1 MRMQLEASDF
11 GLVTTRHIIVAFTF
25 AFSLLSPS
33 MCGEA
38 WGEDRENVTKEI
50 QELRQQM
57 ETMQKKLDELEQ
69 KNKKLEDEA
78 KKQKEEKELEK
89 AISQPSPPKPEVGG
103 FVKGLV
109 QSLNPDISALG
120 IFAAAYFSK
129 NPPPQQLA
137 DTDPANTGVNLQEFE
152 LGFQGVVDPYFRA
165 DSFITFTLDSVE
177 VEEAYMT
184 TLSLPFNLQIRAG
197 KMRSKFGKI
206 NLQHTHVQDFV
217 DVPLPYGTFVNGELS
232 PVGAEFNY
240 LLPLPWYAELSASI
254 NSPTEGAPSFAPSS
268 DANNV
273 GLLLY
278 TANLTNFFELSDA
291 LSVSVIGSFATGSNG
306 TAHHNRTNL
315 YDGTLFIKYRPLQS
329 SSYQAVKLLSE
340 FMLQQATIAEGS
352 FTAWGAYAYILDRF
366 AQRWDAGFRFDFV
379 NSNQPLFPSEQPQP
393 GELFP
398 AQKEYRYS
406 ALLRFSPSEFSRIEL
421 QYDFYNPS
429 FRSNFNAVFLQFQYA
444 IGAHGA
450 HPF

>member
-1 MRMQLEASDF
+1 MRMRSDAGHS
-11 GLVTTRHIIVAFTF
+11 GLYTTIPIIVTLL
-25 AFSLLSPS
+25 FSLFFSPS
-33 MCGEA
+33 MYGEA
-38 WGEDRENVTKEI
+38 SGDDREDVTKEI

-69 KNKKLEDEA
+69 KNKELEEES

-89 AISQPSPPKPEVGG
+89 AISQPTPPPPQEGG
-103 FVKGLV
+103 FIKGLV
-109 QSLNPDISALG
+109 QSLNPDISAIG
-120 IFAAAYFSK
+120 IFSAAYFSK
-129 NPPPQQLA
+129 NPPAPQLA
-137 DTDPANTGVNLQEFE
+137 DTDPANTGINLQEFE

-165 DSFITFTLDSVE
+165 DSFLTFTLDSFE

-197 KMRSKFGKI
+197 KMRSKFGRI

-232 PVGAEFNY
+232 PVGVEFNY

-268 DANNV
+268 DANNL

-278 TANLTNFFELSDA
+278 TANLTNFFEISDA
-291 LSVSVIGSFATGSNG
+291 LSAQVIGSFATGSNG
-306 TAHHNRTNL
+306 TDTDNRTNL
-315 YDGTLFIKYRPLQS
+315 YDGTLFIKYRPLES
-329 SSYQAVKLLSE
+329 SSYQEVKLQSE
-340 FMLQQATIAEGS
+340 FMLQQAAIPQGS
-352 FTAWGAYAYILDRF
+352 FIAWGAYAYILDRF
-366 AQRWDAGFRFDFV
+366 AQRWNAGFRFDFV
-379 NSNQPLFPSEQPQP
+379 DSNKQFPSEQS
-393 GELFP
+393 GELLP

-429 FRSNFNAVFLQFQYA
+429 FRSNFSSVFLQFQYA

>member
-1 MRMQLEASDF
+1 MRMQSEASHFD
-11 GLVTTRHIIVAFTF
+11 LAITRYIIVAF
-25 AFSLLSPS
+25 AFTLSLFSPS
-33 MCGEA
+33 MCREV
-38 WGEDRENVTKEI
+38 WGEDREDVTKEI
-50 QELRQQM
+50 QELRRQM
-57 ETMQKKLDELEQ
+57 ETMQKKLEDLEK
-69 KNKKLEDEA
+69 KNKELEDEA
-78 KKQKEEKELEK
+78 KRQKEEKELEK
-89 AISQPSPPKPEVGG
+89 AISQPSPPPPQVGG

-129 NPPPQQLA
+129 NPPAPQLA
-137 DTDPANTGVNLQEFE
+137 ETDPANTGVNLQEFE

-165 DSFITFTLDSVE
+165 DSFITFTLDSVG
-177 VEEAYMT
+177 VEEAYLT

-217 DVPLPYGTFVNGELS
+217 DIPLPNGTFINGELS
-232 PVGAEFNY
+232 PVGVEFNY

-254 NSPTEGAPSFAPSS
+254 NSPEGEGPTFVRSS
-268 DANNV
+268 DSNNI

-291 LSVSVIGSFATGSNG
+291 LSVSVIGSIATGSNG
-306 TAHHNRTNL
+306 TDTDNRSTV
-315 YDGTLFIKYRPLQS
+315 YDGTLFIKYRPLKD
-329 SSYQAVKLLSE
+329 SSYQAVKLQSE
-340 FMLQQATIAEGS
+340 FLLRQATIAEGS
-352 FTAWGAYAYILDRF
+352 FHDWGAYAYILDRF

-379 NSNQPLFPSEQPQP
+379 NSNKQFPSEQP

-406 ALLRFSPSEFSRIEL
+406 TLLRFSPSEF
-421 QYDFYNPS
+421 
-429 FRSNFNAVFLQFQYA
+429 
-444 IGAHGA
+444 
-450 HPF
+450 

>member
-1 MRMQLEASDF
+1 MSF
-11 GLVTTRHIIVAFTF
+11 IVFVCSLF
-25 AFSLLSPS
+25 LLSPFAYK
-33 MCGEA
+33 EV
-38 WGEDRENVTKEI
+38 WGEEKEDI
-50 QELRQQM
+50 KQQMQELRQQM
-57 ETMQKKLDELEQ
+57 DSMQKKLQELEE
-69 KNKKLEDEA
+69 KNKKLEEEA
-78 KKQKEEKELEK
+78 QKQKEEKEIKEV
-89 AISQPSPPKPEVGG
+89 ISQPIPPPPSGG
-103 FVKGLV
+103 TLQRIF
-109 QSLNPDISALG
+109 QSLNPDISAIG
-120 IFAAAYFSK
+120 IFSAAYFSTN
-129 NPPPQQLA
+129 NPPQLA
-137 DTDPANTGVNLQEFE
+137 DTDPANTGINLQEFE

-165 DSFITFTLDSVE
+165 DSFITFTLEDVE
-177 VEEAYMT
+177 VEEAYLT

-217 DVPLPYGTFVNGELS
+217 DVPLPYGTFLSGELS
-232 PVGAEFNY
+232 PVGGELNY
-240 LLPLPWYAELSASI
+240 LLPLPWYAELSASV

-268 DANNV
+268 DAKNL

-306 TAHHNRTNL
+306 TALDNRTNL
-315 YDGTLFIKYRPLQS
+315 YDGTLFIKYRPLEN
-329 SSYQAVKLLSE
+329 SSYQAVKLQAE
-340 FMLQQATIAEGS
+340 FMYRQAETPQGN
-352 FTAWGAYAYILDRF
+352 FNDWGAYAYVIDRF

-379 NSNQPLFPSEQPQP
+379 DSDKQFPSEQPD
-393 GELFP
+393 ELSP
-398 AQKEYRYS
+398 AQKQFRYS
-406 ALLRFSPSEFSRIEL
+406 GLLRFSPSEFSRIEL

>member
-1 MRMQLEASDF
+1 MRMQSETRYF
-11 GLVTTRHIIVAFTF
+11 GLYTTMPIIVTLLFGLF
-25 AFSLLSPS
+25 LSPS
-33 MCGEA
+33 MEGEA
-38 WGEDRENVTKEI
+38 LGDEREDVTKEI

-69 KNKKLEDEA
+69 KNKELEEEA

-89 AISQPSPPKPEVGG
+89 AISQPTPPPPQGGG
-103 FVKGLV
+103 FLKGLV
-109 QSLNPDISALG
+109 QSLNPDISAIG
-120 IFAAAYFSK
+120 IFSAAYFSK
-129 NPPPQQLA
+129 NPPAPQLA
-137 DTDPANTGVNLQEFE
+137 DTDPANTGINLQQFE

-177 VEEAYMT
+177 VEEAYLT

-197 KMRSKFGKI
+197 KMRSKFGRI

-232 PVGAEFNY
+232 PVGVEFNY

-268 DANNV
+268 DANNLS
-273 GLLLY
+273 LLLY

-291 LSVSVIGSFATGSNG
+291 LSASVIGSFATGSNG
-306 TAHHNRTNL
+306 TDTDNRSNL
-315 YDGTLFIKYRPLQS
+315 YDGTLFIKYRPLES
-329 SSYQAVKLLSE
+329 SSYQAIKLQAE
-340 FMLQQATIAEGS
+340 FMLQQATIPQGS
-352 FTAWGAYAYILDRF
+352 FIAWGAYAYIIDRF
-366 AQRWDAGFRFDFV
+366 AQRGDAGFRFDFV
-379 NSNQPLFPSEQPQP
+379 DCNKQFPSEQP

-406 ALLRFSPSEFSRIEL
+406 GLLKI
-421 QYDFYNPS
+421 
-429 FRSNFNAVFLQFQYA
+429 
-444 IGAHGA
+444 
-450 HPF
+450 

>member
-1 MRMQLEASDF
+1 MQSQAGHF
-11 GLVTTRHIIVAFTF
+11 GLVTAGSILIIFLFSFLF
-25 AFSLLSPS
+25 ASPAIYK
-33 MCGEA
+33 EA
-38 WGEDRENVTKEI
+38 RGDEGGDVTKEI

-57 ETMQKKLDELEQ
+57 GTMEKKLEELEQ
-69 KNKKLEDEA
+69 KNEELEDEA

-129 NPPPQQLA
+129 NPPAPQLA
-137 DTDPANTGVNLQEFE
+137 ETDPANTGVNLQEFE

-165 DSFITFTLDSVE
+165 DSFITFTLDSVG
-177 VEEAYMT
+177 VEEAYLT

-197 KMRSKFGKI
+197 KMRSKFGKL

-217 DVPLPYGTFVNGELS
+217 DIALPNGTFINGELS
-232 PVGAEFNY
+232 PVGVEFNY

-254 NSPTEGAPSFAPSS
+254 NSPEGEGPTFVRSS
-268 DANNV
+268 DSNNI

-278 TANLTNFFELSDA
+278 TANLTNFFELSDV
-291 LSVSVIGSFATGSNG
+291 LSASVIGSIATGSNG
-306 TAHHNRTNL
+306 TDTDNRSTV
-315 YDGTLFIKYRPLQS
+315 YDGTLFIKYRPLQN
-329 SSYQAVKLLSE
+329 SSYQAVKLQAE
-340 FMLQQATIAEGS
+340 FLLRQATIAEGR
-352 FTAWGAYAYILDRF
+352 FTDWGAYAYILDRF

-379 NSNQPLFPSEQPQP
+379 NSNKQFPSEQP

>member
-1 MRMQLEASDF
+1 MGMQLEASHF
-11 GLVTTRHIIVAFTF
+11 GLITTRQIIVAFAF

-33 MCGEA
+33 FYDEALGEEK
-38 WGEDRENVTKEI
+38 EDVTKEI

-69 KNKKLEDEA
+69 KNKELEDEA

-89 AISQPSPPKPEVGG
+89 AISQPNPPPPQGGG
-103 FVKGLV
+103 FLKGLV
-109 QSLNPDISALG
+109 QSLNPDISAIG

-129 NPPPQQLA
+129 NPPAPQLA
-137 DTDPANTGVNLQEFE
+137 ETDPANTGVNLQEFE
-152 LGFQGVVDPYFRA
+152 IGFQGVVDPYFRA
-165 DSFITFTLDSVE
+165 DSFITFTLDSVG
-177 VEEAYMT
+177 VEEAYLT

-197 KMRSKFGKI
+197 KMRSKFGKL

-217 DVPLPYGTFVNGELS
+217 DIALPNGSFINGELS
-232 PVGAEFNY
+232 PVGVEFNY

-254 NSPTEGAPSFAPSS
+254 NSPEGEGPTFVRSS
-268 DANNV
+268 DANNI

-306 TAHHNRTNL
+306 TDTDNRSNL
-315 YDGTLFIKYRPLQS
+315 YDGTLFVKYRPLAS
-329 SSYQAVKLLSE
+329 SSYQEVKLQSE
-340 FMLQQATIAEGS
+340 FLLRQATIAEGS
-352 FTAWGAYAYILDRF
+352 FHDWGAYAYILDRF
-366 AQRWDAGFRFDFV
+366 AQRWNAGFRFDFV
-379 NSNQPLFPSEQPQP
+379 NSNKQFPSEQP

-398 AQKEYRYS
+398 VQKEYRYS

-429 FRSNFNAVFLQFQYA
+429 SRSNFNSVFLQFQYA

>member
-1 MRMQLEASDF
+1 MRMQLEASHF
-11 GLVTTRHIIVAFTF
+11 GLVTTRHIIVAFAF
-25 AFSLLSPS
+25 AFSLFSLI
-33 MCGEA
+33 MCREA

-69 KNKKLEDEA
+69 KNKELEGEA

-129 NPPPQQLA
+129 NPPAPQLA
-137 DTDPANTGVNLQEFE
+137 ETDPANTGVNLQEFE

-165 DSFITFTLDSVE
+165 DSFITFTLDSVG

-217 DVPLPYGTFVNGELS
+217 DIPLPNGTFIKGELS
-232 PVGAEFNY
+232 PVGVEFNY

-254 NSPTEGAPSFAPSS
+254 NSPEGEGPTFVRSS
-268 DANNV
+268 NANNI

-306 TAHHNRTNL
+306 TDTDNRSTV
-315 YDGTLFIKYRPLQS
+315 YDGTLFIKYRPLKN
-329 SSYQAVKLLSE
+329 SSYQTVKLQSE
-340 FMLQQATIAEGS
+340 FMLRQATIAQGS
-352 FTAWGAYAYILDRF
+352 FHDWGAYAYILDRF

-379 NSNQPLFPSEQPQP
+379 NSNKQFPSEQP

-406 ALLRFSPSEFSRIEL
+406 ALLRFSPSEFSRLEL